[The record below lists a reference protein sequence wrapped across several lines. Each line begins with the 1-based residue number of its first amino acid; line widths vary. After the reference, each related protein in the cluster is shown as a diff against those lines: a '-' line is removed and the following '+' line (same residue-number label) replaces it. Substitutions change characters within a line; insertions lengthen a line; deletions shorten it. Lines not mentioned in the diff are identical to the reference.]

1 MIDFFEKVLKVTYY
15 KNRLIATLG
24 LLISLFFPPIGAA
37 IIGLSLYMNIKAKN
51 APIMK
56 PDRHEFAFIVASMA
70 LVIVYN
76 IINFITV
83 MQNINEIINQSSE
96 LIKLII

>member
-1 MIDFFEKVLKVTYY
+1 MLDFLEKVLKVTYY

-37 IIGLSLYMNIKAKN
+37 IVGLSLYMNLKAKN
-51 APIMK
+51 SPIMK
-56 PDRHEFAFIVASMA
+56 PDRHEFAFIVTSFS
-70 LVIVYN
+70 LVIIYN

-83 MQNINEIINQSSE
+83 MQNLTEIINQSSD